1 MSNRLGVSALT
12 HSGAFLADPETLD
25 GGNSDRVRPLTPL
38 AVRLPLKH
46 RLMTGTE
53 GGRAAVAEA

>member
-1 MSNRLGVSALT
+1 MA
-12 HSGAFLADPETLD
+12 GAFLADPETLD